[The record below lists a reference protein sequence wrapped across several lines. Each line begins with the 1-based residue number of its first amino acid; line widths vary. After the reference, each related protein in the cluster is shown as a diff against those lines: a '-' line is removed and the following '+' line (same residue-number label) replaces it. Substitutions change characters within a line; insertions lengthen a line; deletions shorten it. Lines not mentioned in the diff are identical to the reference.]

1 VNTTD
6 IHDDAEAIWTAA
18 MRAVQPDALVAACL
32 SLQGAGL
39 AFCHDGRPLNPPVQ
53 LNDVDRI
60 VVVGAG
66 KAAAGLAA
74 GIERLL
80 GPQGLIRHRVRG
92 LVSVPAGGGRHL
104 AVIEVRE
111 TRPATANLPTP
122 AVVQATHEMLD
133 AISSLGPRDLVIAVV
148 TGGGS
153 ALLAAPKEG
162 ISLDE
167 KIAVTRRLSES
178 GADIATLNAARRD
191 LSLVKGG
198 GLARACTAGHLLVL
212 VLSDVI
218 GDDLDVIAS
227 GPCMPAGPCISA
239 GSHSADGIWT
249 TAAGCRVQHIIVGN
263 NMTAVEAAKLEA
275 RQRGYDVQDHP
286 LTVAGRAAANTAEVV
301 GRRLAAAGIFLQAA
315 TAHDGQPRALIAGGE
330 ATVTVPVDHGVGG
343 RNQQTVLAAIDSFQR
358 EEMPWPPGLLI
369 ASIGTDGEDGPTN
382 AAGGSADAAVLDA
395 IARLG
400 LDVPQSLARC
410 DAYPLLDAAGGLIRT
425 GPTGTNVAD
434 IRIVLARQ

>member
-1 VNTTD
+1 MNATD
-6 IHDDAEAIWTAA
+6 IRNDAESIWTAA
-18 MRAVQPDALVAACL
+18 MRAVQPERLVAARL
-32 SLQGAGL
+32 SLQGAGQ
-39 AFCHDGRPLNPPVQ
+39 AVCNDGLPLDPPVQ
-53 LNDVDRI
+53 LDAVDRI

-66 KAAAGLAA
+66 KAAAGMAA
-74 GIERLL
+74 GIEQLL
-80 GPQGLIRHRVRG
+80 GPEGLARHRVKG
-92 LVSVPAGGGRHL
+92 LVSVPAGCGRHL
-104 AVIEVRE
+104 AVVEVRE

-122 AVVQATHEMLD
+122 AVVQATHEILAMV
-133 AISSLGPRDLVIAVV
+133 SHLGPRDLVIAVV

-178 GADIATLNAARRD
+178 GADIATLNTARRD

-227 GPCMPAGPCISA
+227 GPCMPAGP
-239 GSHSADGIWT
+239 HSADGIWT
-249 TAAGCRVQHIIVGN
+249 TGAGCRVQHIIVGDN
-263 NMTAVEAAKLEA
+263 TTAVEAAKAEA
-275 RQRGYDVQDHP
+275 RQRGYDVQDQP
-286 LTVAGRAAANTAEVV
+286 LTAAGIAAVNTAAAV

-315 TAHDGQPRALIAGGE
+315 TAHDGRPRALIAGGE
-330 ATVTVPVDHGVGG
+330 ATVTVPADHGAGG

-358 EEMPWPPGLLI
+358 EEMPWPAGLLI
-369 ASIGTDGEDGPTN
+369 ASIGTDGEDGPTD
-382 AAGGSADAAVLDA
+382 AAGGHADAAVLA
-395 IARLG
+395 EIARLG
-400 LDVPQSLARC
+400 LDVPGALARC
-410 DAYPLLDAAGGLIRT
+410 DAYPLLDTAGGLIRT

-434 IRIVLARQ
+434 IRIVLTRA